1 MIDADDQ
8 PMTSQWQPDAI
19 SLEVFKHLFAA
30 AAEEMGVT
38 LQRSAFSP
46 NIRERLDFSCAI
58 FDGRGRMVAQAAHIP
73 VHLGSMPAAVDY
85 VLRALPHLAPGDV
98 VILNDPYR
106 GGTHL
111 PDITMISG
119 VFIDGERHARFYVA
133 SRAHHADVGG
143 MSPGSLPLST
153 ELYQEGLIIPPIKL
167 IERGVR
173 HEGVLALILANS
185 RAPEERLGDLE
196 AQMAAHRIGE
206 ERLHSLL
213 GRYGLEATQ
222 AHADALI
229 VYAQRMTE
237 AVIASIPPGVYSFE
251 DALESDGQREQP
263 LPIRVAITVRRDAMI
278 VDFTG
283 SAPQTAGN
291 LNAVEA
297 IVRSATG
304 YCLRLLAEED
314 IPVNH
319 GCFAPI
325 HILTPPGSL
334 LNPRFPAAVV
344 IGNTETGQRVVDVVL
359 GALAQALPTL
369 IPAAS
374 QGTMNNFTLGGVAEG
389 GAFVYYET
397 IGGGNGASPAGGG
410 LSGRHSHMTNTRN
423 GPVEAIE
430 VALPIRVR
438 EYRLRD
444 GTGGDGQHRGG
455 DGVRRVYEFLAE
467 AQVTINSERRLL
479 RPYGLAGGGAGHP
492 GRNLL
497 IRDGVETALGGKHT
511 LRVRPGDQIVI
522 ETPGGGG
529 WGVPPPL
536 APLGANEPGRVP

>member
-1 MIDADDQ
+1 MAMVD
-8 PMTSQWQPDAI
+8 SI
-19 SLEVFKHLFAA
+19 SLEVFKNLFAS

-38 LQRSAFSP
+38 LQRAAFSP

-58 FDGRGRMVAQAAHIP
+58 FDGDGRMVAQAAHIP
-73 VHLGSMPAAVDY
+73 VHLGSMPAAVEY
-85 VLRALPHLAPGDV
+85 VLKEIPAPDEGDV
-98 VILNDPYR
+98 IVLNDPYR

-119 VFIDGERHARFYVA
+119 VFAAGRVQFYVA

-153 ELYQEGLIIPPIKL
+153 ELYQEGLIIPPVKL
-167 IERGVR
+167 IASGQRQ
-173 HEGVLALILANS
+173 EGILALILANS
-185 RAPEERLGDLE
+185 RAPEERSGDLA

-206 ERLHSLL
+206 DRLRTLIAQH
-213 GRYGLEATQ
+213 GLARVQ

-229 VYAQRMTE
+229 DYARRLTE
-237 AVIASIPPGVYSFE
+237 AVIRTIPEGVYRFE
-251 DALESDGQREQP
+251 DALESDGQTETP
-263 LPIRVAITVRRDAMI
+263 LPICVALTIKDGRLTA
-278 VDFTG
+278 DFAGT
-283 SAPQTAGN
+283 APQTAGN

-304 YCLRLLAEED
+304 YCLRLLATDD

-319 GCFAPI
+319 GSFEPI
-325 HILTPPGSL
+325 HIITPPGSL

-344 IGNTETGQRVVDVVL
+344 IGNTETGQRVVDVVI
-359 GALAQALPTL
+359 GALAQALPDRL
-369 IPAAS
+369 PAAS
-374 QGTMNNFTLGGVAEG
+374 QGTMNNLTFGGVGAG

-397 IGGGNGASPAGGG
+397 IGGGHGAASTGDG
-410 LSGRHSHMTNTRN
+410 LGGRHSHMTNTRN

-430 VALPIRVR
+430 YALPIRVR

-444 GTGGDGQHRGG
+444 GSGGGGLHRGG
-455 DGVRRVYEFLAE
+455 DGVRRVYEFLVE
-467 AQVTINSERRLL
+467 AQVTINSERRL
-479 RPYGLAGGGAGHP
+479 RAPYGLNGGDAGQP

-497 IRDGVETALGGKHT
+497 IREGVQTMLGGKCA
-511 LRVRPGDQIVI
+511 LRVCPGDQIVI

-529 WGVPPPL
+529 WG
-536 APLGANEPGRVP
+536 AA